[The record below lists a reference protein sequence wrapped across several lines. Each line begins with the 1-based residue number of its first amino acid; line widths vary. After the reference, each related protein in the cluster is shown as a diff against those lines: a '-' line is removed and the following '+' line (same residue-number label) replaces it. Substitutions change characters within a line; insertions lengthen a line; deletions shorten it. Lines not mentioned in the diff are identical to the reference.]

1 MLTIKSSHFNWRF
14 KLIAKDKP
22 PTLQRPICKYGVVY
36 KLSVDTCPLPMI
48 ATCTPDRLSE
58 DMVDEEMESGYLVK
72 EMEVVSL
79 RAQLR
84 GPPHF
89 YSVYI
94 LREAMS

>member
-1 MLTIKSSHFNWRF
+1 
-14 KLIAKDKP
+14 
-22 PTLQRPICKYGVVY
+22 
-36 KLSVDTCPLPMI
+36 MI

-72 EMEVVSL
+72 EMEVMSL